1 MPLVPR
7 AARRALATAAA
18 TALAATGLVVLAGAP
33 AQAHGNVYDVP
44 ERGFRCLAQY
54 GTNHVSTAYKDSDPM
69 CWNGFNGSNAN
80 VFWQWNAHLRDGL
93 GDGYK
98 SKIADGTL
106 CSAGATGTYDYLDTP
121 GNWIPTTKP
130 AKFTLNL
137 YDQAAHNAN
146 WLDVYISKDGFDP
159 TTQKLGWGDLAL
171 VGHTDANTGTGT
183 KPASGQFAFID
194 DSKLAA
200 GKAYPVT
207 VDASGYTGR
216 RLLFTV
222 WRASHADQLYFLCSD
237 VVIDGS
243 GSGGTTTTTTSR
255 ATTTTTTATTT
266 TTRGGG
272 TTTTTTTTTR
282 PTTTSTTTTTTRPT
296 TTTNGGGTGTCSVAL
311 DLSNTW
317 NTGYV
322 AQAKV
327 TANSA
332 ITSWKVTVTLPS
344 GATATSSWSAT
355 QTGTSG
361 TVSFA
366 NANYNGSLAAGAS
379 TTFGF
384 QGTGSPTGATATCS

>member
-1 MPLVPR
+1 ML
-7 AARRALATAAA
+7 AAVGA
-18 TALAATGLVVLAGAP
+18 TALAATGLIVLSSAP

-69 CWNGFNGSNAN
+69 CWNGFNGSSAN
-80 VFWQWNAHLRDGL
+80 VFWGWNAHLRDGL

-194 DSKLAA
+194 DSNLAA

-207 VDASGYTGR
+207 VDASAYTGR

-237 VVIDGS
+237 VVIG
-243 GSGGTTTTTTSR
+243 GSGGGSTTTTTTRPTTTTTTTTTSR
-255 ATTTTTTATTT
+255 PATTTTT

-272 TTTTTTTTTR
+272 TTTTTTR
-282 PTTTSTTTTTTRPT
+282 PATTTTTTRPVT
-296 TTTNGGGTGTCSVAL
+296 TTTGGGASGTCSVAL

-317 NTGYV
+317 STGYV

-332 ITSWKVTVTLPS
+332 VSSWKVTVTLPS

-366 NANYNGSLAAGAS
+366 NASYNGSLAAGGS

-384 QGTGSPTGATATCS
+384 QGTGSPVGATATCS